1 MNADEI
7 VKALRCYA
15 SDCGDDE
22 ACGQCT
28 FAWMCEEMDG
38 NAPKIIAD
46 LIERLNDFEHS
57 QCAVLL
63 ARIAELEARLA
74 ASQHREQA
82 AVEDMTAVLK
92 RDSDD
97 ICAYCKNRIE
107 CKNEQCEKYSSG
119 VGDVDGNYPDWKWT
133 CMDFDYGT
141 CSLLADTPCNGCF
154 DDDCK
159 GFEWRGQQAGK
170 GDAPNE

>member
-7 VKALRCYA
+7 VKALKELCDALDKQPTDWPTGGDTCY
-15 SDCGDDE
+15 
-22 ACGQCT
+22 
-28 FAWMCEEMDG
+28 
-38 NAPKIIAD
+38 NAAY
-46 LIERLNDFEHS
+46 LIEWLKQQLSES
-57 QCAVLL
+57 Q
-63 ARIAELEARLA
+63 R
-74 ASQHREQA
+74 REQA

-107 CKNEQCEKYSSG
+107 CKSQQCEKYSSG

-170 GDAPNE
+170 GEME

>member
-63 ARIAELEARLA
+63 ARIAELEAQLA

-82 AVEDMTAVLK
+82 AVEDLK
-92 RDSDD
+92 RFSA
-97 ICAYCKNRIE
+97 CC
-107 CKNEQCEKYSSG
+107 QCDANIDGSCCDMFDGTAENKY
-119 VGDVDGNYPDWKWT
+119 
-133 CMDFDYGT
+133 F
-141 CSLLADTPCNGCF
+141 CSNWQ
-154 DDDCK
+154 
-159 GFEWRGQQAGK
+159 WRGQQAGK
-170 GDAPNE
+170 VAAPNE

>member
-63 ARIAELEARLA
+63 ARIAELDAQLA

-82 AVEDMTAVLK
+82 AVGDLSTYKDCGFCVHIQ
-92 RDSDD
+92 DQQ
-97 ICAYCKNRIE
+97 YCYKNCQRH
-107 CKNEQCEKYSSG
+107 
-119 VGDVDGNYPDWKWT
+119 VDVDNFRT
-133 CMDFDYGT
+133 H
-141 CSLLADTPCNGCF
+141 PCWQ
-154 DDDCK
+154 
-159 GFEWRGQQAGK
+159 WRGPQTGK
-170 GDAPNE
+170 GAK

>member
-22 ACGQCT
+22 TCGQCT

-82 AVEDMTAVLK
+82 AVE
-92 RDSDD
+92 
-97 ICAYCKNRIE
+97 
-107 CKNEQCEKYSSG
+107 G
-119 VGDVDGNYPDWKWT
+119 H
-133 CMDFDYGT
+133 
-141 CSLLADTPCNGCF
+141 
-154 DDDCK
+154 
-159 GFEWRGQQAGK
+159 
-170 GDAPNE
+170 